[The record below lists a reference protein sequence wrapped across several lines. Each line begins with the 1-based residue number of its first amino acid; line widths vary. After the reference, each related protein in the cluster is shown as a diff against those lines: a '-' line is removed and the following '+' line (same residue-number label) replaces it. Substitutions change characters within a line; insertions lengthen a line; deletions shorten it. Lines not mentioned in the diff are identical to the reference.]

1 MTVFAHAMPF
11 GAELRPDGSIRFR
24 LWASAQQR
32 VSVAL
37 LDRDAV
43 LPLCKQENGWFE
55 LVTDAA
61 QVGSRYRLELQDG
74 MRVPD
79 PASRYQ
85 PEDVHGPSVV
95 IDPRAYSWRVD
106 GWRGRPWHEA
116 IFYELH
122 VGAFGPEGDFDGVRR
137 RLAVAI
143 GKHPRRQG
151 SQLCRLRI
159 VRYLE
164 QGRNRGR
171 RQLALDFGAARSEL
185 LGGDRKQMIG
195 LSAGRKRL
203 SRRRAGQV
211 HWHAD

>member
-1 MTVFAHAMPF
+1 MRCDRLRARHAVRGRAAARRQHP
-11 GAELRPDGSIRFR
+11 FR
-24 LWASAQQR
+24 LWAPAQQC

-61 QVGSRYRLELQDG
+61 QAGSRYRLELQDG

-85 PEDVHGPSVV
+85 PEDVRGPSVV
-95 IDPRAYSWRVD
+95 VDPRAYSWRVD
-106 GWRGRPWHEA
+106 EWRGRPWHEA

-137 RLAVAI
+137 RLDRLEHLGVTAI
-143 GKHPRRQG
+143 ELMP
-151 SQLCRLRI
+151 LADFP
-159 VRYLE
+159 
-164 QGRNRGR
+164 GR
-171 RQLALDFGAARSEL
+171 RNWGYDGVLPSRPMRPTE
-185 LGGDRKQMIG
+185 
-195 LSAGRKRL
+195 
-203 SRRRAGQV
+203 RRRR
-211 HWHAD
+211 